1 MRRRSKKST
10 DNYELDVANENVL
23 VGFEEKKKSFLLEK
37 DFGGLE
43 NLLQNLLQQIK
54 YHIYQN
60 RYDKA
65 LTEICQK
72 SLILLEDIKR
82 QNHRIDERVYN
93 TINLL
98 DSIYELE
105 QTADELDEEIDNSN
119 NEENENEAKE
129 SELERIEEVVS
140 FLVKVFNNYAQYYPK
155 NIQVPSSE
163 ILDFILTI
171 ENDWDFEL
179 LLIGLAK
186 TENPRVIKILEEFVQ
201 DTEKDVRELA
211 RMLLTGTQNSFN
223 NTNKDELKILVA
235 EGKLVMALKKL
246 LDISKSNG
254 NVDFANEV
262 YFQLGRNSTLEKDIR
277 LGIISFQDSDR
288 TRNQILFSVI
298 ELIDQ
303 I

>member
-1 MRRRSKKST
+1 MK
-10 DNYELDVANENVL
+10 
-23 VGFEEKKKSFLLEK
+23 K
-37 DFGGLE
+37 DFEGLE
-43 NLLQNLLQQIK
+43 NLLQKSLQQIQ
-54 YHIYQN
+54 YHINWN
-60 RYDKA
+60 RYDKE

-82 QNHRIDERVYN
+82 QNHRIGERVYN

-98 DSIYELE
+98 DNIYELE

-119 NEENENEAKE
+119 HEEYENEEKE

-140 FLVKVFNNYAQYYPK
+140 FLVKVFNNYAQYYS
-155 NIQVPSSE
+155 NSIEVPSSE
-163 ILDFILTI
+163 VLDFILTI

-186 TENPRVIKILEEFVQ
+186 TENPRVIQILKEFAQ

-211 RMLLTGTQNSFN
+211 RMLLTDTQKNLN
-223 NTNKDELKILVA
+223 NTNKDELKTLVA
-235 EGKLVMALKKL
+235 EGNLVMALKKL
-246 LDISKSNG
+246 LDLGKSDD
-254 NVDFANEV
+254 NVDFTNEV
-262 YFQLGRNSTLEKDIR
+262 YYQLGRNSTLEKDIR
-277 LGIISFQDSDR
+277 LGVISFQDSDR
-288 TRNQILFSVI
+288 TRNQIRLSVI

>member
-1 MRRRSKKST
+1 MRRRRKKST
-10 DNYELDVANENVL
+10 DNYELDVDNENVL
-23 VGFEEKKKSFLLEK
+23 IGFEEKKKNFLLEK

-43 NLLQNLLQQIK
+43 NLLQTSLQQVQ

-60 RYDKA
+60 RYGKA

-82 QNHRIDERVYN
+82 QNHRIDERVFN

-119 NEENENEAKE
+119 YEGHENEAKE

-155 NIQVPSSE
+155 NIEVPSSD

-179 LLIGLAK
+179 LLIGLAR
-186 TENPRVIKILEEFVQ
+186 TENPRVIKILEEFAQ

-211 RMLLTGTQNSFN
+211 RMLLTGTQKNFN
-223 NTNKDELKILVA
+223 NTNKDELKTLVA

-246 LDISKSNG
+246 LDIGKSNG
-254 NVDFANEV
+254 NVDFANEI
-262 YFQLGRNSTLEKDIR
+262 YFQLGRNSTLEKDLR

>member
-1 MRRRSKKST
+1 MRRRRKKST
-10 DNYELDVANENVL
+10 DNYEFDVDNENVL
-23 VGFEEKKKSFLLEK
+23 IGFEEKKKYFLLEK
-37 DFGGLE
+37 NFGGLE
-43 NLLQNLLQQIK
+43 NLLQKSLQQIQ

-60 RYDKA
+60 RYDKV

-72 SLILLEDIKR
+72 TLILLEDIKR
-82 QNHRIDERVYN
+82 QNHKIDERVYN
-93 TINLL
+93 SINLL
-98 DSIYELE
+98 GSIYELE
-105 QTADELDEEIDNSN
+105 QTADELDEEIDNSD
-119 NEENENEAKE
+119 NEEYENEAKE

-140 FLVKVFNNYAQYYPK
+140 FLIKVLNNYAQHYPK
-155 NIQVPSSE
+155 NIEVPSNN

-179 LLIGLAK
+179 LLISLAK

-201 DTEKDVRELA
+201 DPEKDVRELA
-211 RMLLTGTQNSFN
+211 RMLLAGKQKNFN
-223 NTNKDELKILVA
+223 NINKDELKILVA

-246 LDISKSNG
+246 LDIGKSN
-254 NVDFANEV
+254 NNIDLANEV